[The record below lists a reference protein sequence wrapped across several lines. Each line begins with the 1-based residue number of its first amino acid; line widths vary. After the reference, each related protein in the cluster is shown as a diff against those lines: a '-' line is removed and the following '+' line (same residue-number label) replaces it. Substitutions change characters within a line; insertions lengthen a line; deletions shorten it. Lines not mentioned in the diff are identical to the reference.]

1 MEELAVLLAV
11 IFTLC
16 CLFHPISLVLPK
28 ETGWSPKEKRFWA
41 GTDAPTFRPRP
52 PLPLAFGARVR
63 PLRCPLRGRSQFGRS
78 APRERVKM
86 PPEAAFLIELT
97 GRVGVLGLARK
108 SCTVHVYGSAETWD
122 TQKPVGVGV
131 LDDPDARPPRGTGP
145 LVAAVGRIDHDAPLV
160 RSSRGELRGTRP
172 AGAGVPDARRACCRI
187 PLPQAALAQKERA
200 LRRAPRF
207 ILRIRWLSFRAGRG
221 PLSGRGR

>member
-1 MEELAVLLAV
+1 MRSRNTRCEYGPPPGKPGGGFFVWQDRRFWVGGTRSFVFCRGGVPPPPGRRFMELAVLLAV
-11 IFTLC
+11 IFRLC

-97 GRVGVLGLARK
+97 GRRGRRPLQDGWEFWAWRVSLAR
-108 SCTVHVYGSAETWD
+108 CMFTA
-122 TQKPVGVGV
+122 
-131 LDDPDARPPRGTGP
+131 PRK
-145 LVAAVGRIDHDAPLV
+145 
-160 RSSRGELRGTRP
+160 RGTR
-172 AGAGVPDARRACCRI
+172 RS
-187 PLPQAALAQKERA
+187 Q
-200 LRRAPRF
+200 
-207 ILRIRWLSFRAGRG
+207 
-221 PLSGRGR
+221 